1 MSNEEK
7 SAGEKPAGEN
17 GALFA
22 EAPKATNK
30 EERVRFIAQVMS
42 ENRWPMWP
50 HTRAFRCKLAEVWGL
65 AEATV
70 RAYSAEAHRVVALDP
85 EEREQLREKLAAR
98 MEELARK
105 AENSISDVTG
115 LADLNNAIK
124 AYEAYAK
131 FAGIETETKVKVS
144 GTVGL
149 ETVSELQKRIQEA
162 KSRASGDDS

>member
-7 SAGEKPAGEN
+7 PGGDNE
-17 GALFA
+17 ALFA
-22 EAPKATNK
+22 EAAKATNK

-98 MEELARK
+98 MEGLAQK
-105 AENSISDVTG
+105 AENSVSAVTG

-124 AYEAYAK
+124 ALEAYAK
-131 FAGIETETKVKVS
+131 FAGIELETKVKVS
-144 GTVGL
+144 GSVNL
-149 ETVSELQKRIQEA
+149 EDVADLQKRLKEA
-162 KSRASGDDS
+162 DEDT